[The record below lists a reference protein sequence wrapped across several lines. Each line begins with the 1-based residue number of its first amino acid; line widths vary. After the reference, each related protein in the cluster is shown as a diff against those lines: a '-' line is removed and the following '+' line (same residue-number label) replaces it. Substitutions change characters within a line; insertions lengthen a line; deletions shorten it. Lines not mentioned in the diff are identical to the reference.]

1 MRSAPIYS
9 YVCRYLGENGEL
21 LLPVRIFG
29 VCVLHATQPQ
39 HGRRTCVVAVSLVLS
54 LASCGIRQRFR
65 VDKFKMRQREEGWG
79 AVQGCRGE
87 GVNQLQTDCMRQSD
101 GCFLTSISICDL
113 FACISHLQ
121 TATATAS
128 ASASANLLPLTSTE

>member
-1 MRSAPIYS
+1 M
-9 YVCRYLGENGEL
+9 
-21 LLPVRIFG
+21 LPVRIFC
-29 VCVLHATQPQ
+29 VCVCMCVLHATRPQ

-65 VDKFKMRQREEGWG
+65 VDKSKMRRREGGGERSG
-79 AVQGCRGE
+79 VRE
-87 GVNQLQTDCMRQSD
+87 GVNQLQTDCYMRQLD

-113 FACISHLQ
+113 FACLFSHLQ

-128 ASASANLLPLTSTE
+128 ASIDLLPLTSTD